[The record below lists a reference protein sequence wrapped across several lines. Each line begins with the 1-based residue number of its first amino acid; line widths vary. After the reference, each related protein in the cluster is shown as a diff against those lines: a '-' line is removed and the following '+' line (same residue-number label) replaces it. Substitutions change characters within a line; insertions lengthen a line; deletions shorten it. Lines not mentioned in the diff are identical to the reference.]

1 MPNVHLTIKSNT
13 QAMPSLNASAIAT
26 SKRFWDSSTPAAI
39 VIPSEMAFPKGSK
52 PPTTQKDYRK
62 SSIAA
67 ASIMTVVTLAA
78 IIFLVAW
85 YLRRAR
91 RERRRREKEELS
103 LNALGPSTFTL
114 AEDTT
119 KALDDFLMKEEDQ
132 QSERASI
139 MFSRS
144 RSPSLSFVVD
154 ETDRRNSISR
164 LYRTSLDAS
173 ATSLSKNETSSKRVS
188 TEGTARPSTSTSER
202 YTPSSQNLS
211 VQQQPSSPVSRLSQ
225 LSTVPPT
232 ERSSQLW
239 STTTG
244 TAEDIIPTTLS
255 REPGSSRTSRS
266 TEHKTRPSAS
276 VRSSQTLSRRSEASM
291 ELGSPWSLQSVA
303 WMFDEPENPRRAH
316 AGGSR
321 GGGLGESARDIRG
334 SNDSSSRPGSGQ
346 SSRRSTVVH
355 PASPLSQ
362 SFGS

>member
-1 MPNVHLTIKSNT
+1 
-13 QAMPSLNASAIAT
+13 MPSTNASIIET

-52 PPTTQKDYRK
+52 PPTTQKNYRK

-67 ASIMTVVTLAA
+67 ATIMTVVTLSA
-78 IIFLVAW
+78 IIFLVMW
-85 YLRRAR
+85 YVRRAR
-91 RERRRREKEELS
+91 RERRQREKEELS
-103 LNALGPSTFTL
+103 RNALGPSTFTL
-114 AEDTT
+114 TEDT
-119 KALDDFLMKEEDQ
+119 AQVLDDFLMIEEEQ

-154 ETDRRNSISR
+154 ETDRRSSMTR

-173 ATSLSKNETSSKRVS
+173 ATGLSKNETSSTHMS
-188 TEGTARPSTSTSER
+188 TEGTARPSTSTPDR
-202 YTPSSQNLS
+202 YTHSSQNLS

-225 LSTVPPT
+225 SSAVPPT

-244 TAEDIIPTTLS
+244 TAEDMTPTALS
-255 REPGSSRTSRS
+255 REPGSSRTSHS
-266 TEHKTRPSAS
+266 TEQRTRPSAS
-276 VRSSQTLSRRSEASM
+276 VRSSQALSRGSEASM
-291 ELGSPWSLQSVA
+291 GPGSPWSLRSVA
-303 WMFDEPENPRRAH
+303 WMFEEPENSHRVH
-316 AGGSR
+316 GEGSR
-321 GGGLGESARDIRG
+321 GGGSGESARDTR
-334 SNDSSSRPGSGQ
+334 SANDSSSRPSSGQ
-346 SSRRSTVVH
+346 SSRRSTVVY